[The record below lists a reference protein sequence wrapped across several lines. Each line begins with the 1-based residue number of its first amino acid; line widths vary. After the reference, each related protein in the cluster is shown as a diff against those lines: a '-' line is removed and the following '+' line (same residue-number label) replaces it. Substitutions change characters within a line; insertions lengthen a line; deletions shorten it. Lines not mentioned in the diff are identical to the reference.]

1 MKLVRNKM
9 MIKFFKALVVGAL
22 LANASSLVEAKETN
36 LVDGLAVVITS
47 ENEQA
52 QVMAMVLSLQTIKA
66 HGKEAHIT
74 LCGPAGNLALRSTVT
89 KPMKPMDASPSMMLK
104 KLIQLGAKV
113 ELCPL
118 YLPNKP
124 GSDNALIEGI
134 TVAKPVEV
142 AERLLN
148 SNFKN
153 LTY

>member
-1 MKLVRNKM
+1 M
-9 MIKFFKALVVGAL
+9 
-22 LANASSLVEAKETN
+22 
-36 LVDGLAVVITS
+36 VDGLAVVITS

-52 QVMAMVLSLQTIKA
+52 QMMAMVLSLQTIKT

>member
-1 MKLVRNKM
+1 M
-9 MIKFFKALVVGAL
+9 
-22 LANASSLVEAKETN
+22 
-36 LVDGLAVVITS
+36 
-47 ENEQA
+47 
-52 QVMAMVLSLQTIKA
+52 MAMVLSLQTIKA

-74 LCGPAGNLALRSTVT
+74 LCGSAGDLALSSTET

-148 SNFKN
+148 RNFKN